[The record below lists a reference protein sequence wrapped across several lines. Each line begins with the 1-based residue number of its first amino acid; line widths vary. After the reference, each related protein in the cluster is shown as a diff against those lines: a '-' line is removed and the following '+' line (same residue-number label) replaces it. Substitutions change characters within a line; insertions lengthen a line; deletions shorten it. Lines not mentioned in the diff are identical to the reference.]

1 MSKVTG
7 WVTGFEPDDH
17 ENDVF
22 LISDHVT
29 RENMGI
35 PITTRHPSPDP
46 DSRRRT
52 P

>member
-29 RENMGI
+29 RENMEI
-35 PITTRHPSPDP
+35 PVTTRHPSPLSSDEG
-46 DSRRRT
+46 RT
-52 P
+52 